1 MLGVLRHRVAVIV
14 IVILGISLIGS
25 KTEKNPP
32 DVAAAWTVC
41 EQFVTERL
49 KAPSTAKFQW
59 ISRDELG
66 NRRFH
71 VNAYVDSQNSFG
83 AMLRTHF
90 NCTVKHIE
98 GDRWRLEDL
107 VTRQP

>member
-66 NRRFH
+66 NGRFH